1 MLFCACSFLPLV
13 ASESDT
19 SLSFSRSVFVPFVA
33 GSVAGHVCSLTLHAA
48 LLDSLFVS
56 VPL

>member
-13 ASESDT
+13 ASESDI
-19 SLSFSRSVFVPFVA
+19 SLSFSHSVFVPFVA
-33 GSVAGHVCSLTLHAA
+33 GSLAGLACSPTLHVA
-48 LLDSLFVS
+48 LPDSLFVS